1 MYDSDNI
8 GSDKSLGWLELDVTF
23 LASGFRGKWF
33 KLQVAKPNLTKPNK
47 TITLLA
53 SGFRGKWFKIQVVK
67 PNLLVL

>member
-33 KLQVAKPNLTKPNK
+33 KLQV
-47 TITLLA
+47 
-53 SGFRGKWFKIQVVK
+53 VK